1 LSEEQDDGPLLCSR
15 GEKAAREAA
24 NGVAQIDYLTEL
36 VTGNRASKGIRE
48 SHLLQLQQLAIDG
61 IYPCGGT
68 YRDARTT
75 IVISDSLH
83 VPPPAALV
91 PSHVVDLVE
100 YVNSTRDTI
109 PALERAAYALW
120 RLNWIHPFRGGN
132 GRTSRCFAYLILCQD
147 LGLMMPGVPSLPTLI
162 YERRHEYVQAL
173 KAADASQRALDR
185 SEEQGEKMAD
195 LSFMTEY
202 LRDLVT
208 RQLASAIEKLARRS

>member
-1 LSEEQDDGPLLCSR
+1 LSEEHEHGPLLCPR

-24 NGVAQIDYLTEL
+24 NGVAQIDYLTAL
-36 VTGNRASKGIRE
+36 VTGDRAITDIRE
-48 SHLLQLQQLAIDG
+48 SHLQELQKLAIDG
-61 IYPCGGT
+61 IYPCGGK

-83 VPPPAALV
+83 EPPPAALV
-91 PSHVVDLVE
+91 RSHVVDLVE
-100 YVNSTRDTI
+100 YINSSRDKV

-147 LGLMMPGVPSLPTLI
+147 LQLMMPGVPSLPTLI

-173 KAADASQRALDR
+173 KDADASQRALDGD
-185 SEEQGEKMAD
+185 EESAEKAAD
-195 LSFMTEY
+195 LSVMTAY
-202 LRDLVT
+202 LQDLVT
-208 RQLASAIEKLARRS
+208 QQLASAIKKLVKLR